1 MKEKI
6 IHTGG
11 VLAKLLLL
19 VVFGWPFFWMLSTSL
34 QTSAEVN
41 RVVPTFLPEVP
52 QFRNY
57 LEAWKPNGGV
67 GMEIYLKNSIIVVA
81 AVIVLQMLV
90 VVPAAYAFA
99 KYEFPFKN
107 ILFGTIL
114 IALMMPTQITFLPIY
129 LKMSEWGLINTL
141 WPQILPFAANA
152 FAIFLLRQYFMQ
164 VPQELIEAA
173 RLDDASEWKI
183 MYKLMLPMSKPA
195 IATVTLFSFMGTWN
209 EYFWPFVM
217 TNSDLIR
224 PLPVAIAKLK
234 EMEGLANWQII
245 MAGNTILVVP
255 VLLVYLFASK
265 QIIKSFAYS
274 GIK

>member
-1 MKEKI
+1 MKDKI
-6 IHTGG
+6 IHMGG

-19 VVFGWPFFWMLSTSL
+19 LVFGWPFFWMLSTSL
-34 QTSAEVN
+34 QTSGEVN
-41 RVVPTFLPEVP
+41 RMVPTFFPAVP
-52 QFRNY
+52 QFTNY
-57 LEAWKPNGGV
+57 LEAWNASGGV
-67 GMEIYLKNSIIVVA
+67 GMEVYLKNSVIVVVS
-81 AVIVLQMLV
+81 VILLQMLV

-99 KYEFPFKN
+99 KYEFRLKKL
-107 ILFGTIL
+107 LFGTVL
-114 IALMMPTQITFLPIY
+114 IALMMPAQITFLPIY
-129 LKMSEWGLINTL
+129 LLMSEWGLINTL

-164 VPQELIEAA
+164 VPEELIEAA

-183 MYKLMLPMSKPA
+183 MYRLMLPMSKPA
-195 IATVTLFSFMGTWN
+195 IATVILFSFLGTWN

-217 TNSDLIR
+217 TNSDRIR

-234 EMEGLANWQII
+234 EMEGLANWQVI
-245 MAGNTILVVP
+245 MAGNTILVIP

>member
-1 MKEKI
+1 MKDKI
-6 IHTGG
+6 IHMGG

-19 VVFGWPFFWMLSTSL
+19 LVFGWPFFWMLSTSL
-34 QTSAEVN
+34 QTSGEVN
-41 RVVPTFLPEVP
+41 RMVPTFFPAVP
-52 QFRNY
+52 QFTNY
-57 LEAWKPNGGV
+57 LEAWNASGGV
-67 GMEIYLKNSIIVVA
+67 GMEVYLKNSVIVVVS
-81 AVIVLQMLV
+81 VILLQMLV

-99 KYEFPFKN
+99 KYEFRLKKL
-107 ILFGTIL
+107 LFGTVL
-114 IALMMPTQITFLPIY
+114 IALMMPAQITFLPIY
-129 LKMSEWGLINTL
+129 LLMSEWGLINTL

-164 VPQELIEAA
+164 VPEELIEAA

-183 MYKLMLPMSKPA
+183 MYRLMLPMSKPA
-195 IATVTLFSFMGTWN
+195 IATVVLFSFLGTWN

-217 TNSDLIR
+217 TNSDRIR

-234 EMEGLANWQII
+234 EMEGLANWQVI
-245 MAGNTILVVP
+245 MAGNTILVIP

>member
-1 MKEKI
+1 MKDKI
-6 IHTGG
+6 IHMGG

-19 VVFGWPFFWMLSTSL
+19 LVFGWPFFWMLSTSL
-34 QTSAEVN
+34 QTSGEVN
-41 RVVPTFLPEVP
+41 RMVPTFFPAVP
-52 QFRNY
+52 QFTNY
-57 LEAWKPNGGV
+57 LEAWNASGGV
-67 GMEIYLKNSIIVVA
+67 GMEVYLKNSVIVVVN
-81 AVIVLQMLV
+81 VILLQMLV

-99 KYEFPFKN
+99 KYEFRLKKL
-107 ILFGTIL
+107 LFGTVL
-114 IALMMPTQITFLPIY
+114 IALMMPAQITFLPIY
-129 LKMSEWGLINTL
+129 LLMSEWGLINTL

-164 VPQELIEAA
+164 VPEELIEAA

-183 MYKLMLPMSKPA
+183 MYRLMLPMSKPA
-195 IATVTLFSFMGTWN
+195 IATVVLFSFLGTWN

-217 TNSDLIR
+217 TNSDRIR

-234 EMEGLANWQII
+234 EMEGLANWQVI
-245 MAGNTILVVP
+245 MAGNTILVIP

>member
-1 MKEKI
+1 MKDKI
-6 IHTGG
+6 IHMGG
-11 VLAKLLLL
+11 VLTKLLLL
-19 VVFGWPFFWMLSTSL
+19 LVFGWPFFWMLSTSL
-34 QTSAEVN
+34 QTSGEVN
-41 RVVPTFLPEVP
+41 RMVPTFFPAVP
-52 QFRNY
+52 QFTNY
-57 LEAWKPNGGV
+57 LEAWNASGGV
-67 GMEIYLKNSIIVVA
+67 GMEVYLKNSVIVVVS
-81 AVIVLQMLV
+81 VILLQMLV

-99 KYEFPFKN
+99 KYEFRLKKL
-107 ILFGTIL
+107 LFGTVL
-114 IALMMPTQITFLPIY
+114 IALMMPAQITFLPIY
-129 LKMSEWGLINTL
+129 LLMSEWGLINTL

-164 VPQELIEAA
+164 VPEELIEAA

-183 MYKLMLPMSKPA
+183 MYRLMLPMSKPA
-195 IATVTLFSFMGTWN
+195 IATVVLFSFLGTWN

-217 TNSDLIR
+217 TNSDRIR

-234 EMEGLANWQII
+234 EMEGLANWQVI
-245 MAGNTILVVP
+245 MAGNTILVIP

>member
-1 MKEKI
+1 MKDKV
-6 IHTGG
+6 IHMGG

-19 VVFGWPFFWMLSTSL
+19 LVFGWPFFWMLSTSL
-34 QTSAEVN
+34 QTSGEVN
-41 RVVPTFLPEVP
+41 RMVPTFFPAVP
-52 QFRNY
+52 QFTNY
-57 LEAWKPNGGV
+57 LEAWNASGGV
-67 GMEIYLKNSIIVVA
+67 GMEVYLKNSVIVVVS
-81 AVIVLQMLV
+81 VILLQMLV

-99 KYEFPFKN
+99 KYEFRLKKL
-107 ILFGTIL
+107 LFGTVL
-114 IALMMPTQITFLPIY
+114 IALMMPAQITFLPIY
-129 LKMSEWGLINTL
+129 LLMSEWGLINTL

-164 VPQELIEAA
+164 VPEELIEAA

-183 MYKLMLPMSKPA
+183 MYRLMLPMSKPA
-195 IATVTLFSFMGTWN
+195 IATVVLFSFLGTWN

-217 TNSDLIR
+217 TNSDRIR

-234 EMEGLANWQII
+234 EMEGLANWQVI
-245 MAGNTILVVP
+245 MAGNTILVIP

>member
-1 MKEKI
+1 MKDKV
-6 IHTGG
+6 IHMGG

-19 VVFGWPFFWMLSTSL
+19 LVFGWPFFWMLSTSL
-34 QTSAEVN
+34 QTSGEVN
-41 RVVPTFLPEVP
+41 RMVPTFFPAVP
-52 QFRNY
+52 QFTNY
-57 LEAWKPNGGV
+57 LEAWNASGGV
-67 GMEIYLKNSIIVVA
+67 GMEVYLKNSVIVVVS
-81 AVIVLQMLV
+81 VILLQMLV

-99 KYEFPFKN
+99 KYEFRLKKL
-107 ILFGTIL
+107 LFGTVL
-114 IALMMPTQITFLPIY
+114 IALLMPAQITFLPIY
-129 LKMSEWGLINTL
+129 LLMSEWGLINTL

-164 VPQELIEAA
+164 VPEELIEAA

-183 MYKLMLPMSKPA
+183 MYRLMLPMSKPA
-195 IATVTLFSFMGTWN
+195 IATVVLFSFLGTWN

-217 TNSDLIR
+217 TNSDRIR

-234 EMEGLANWQII
+234 EMEGLANWQVI
-245 MAGNTILVVP
+245 MAGNTILVIP

>member
-1 MKEKI
+1 MKDKI
-6 IHTGG
+6 IHMGG

-19 VVFGWPFFWMLSTSL
+19 LVFGWPFFWMLSTSL
-34 QTSAEVN
+34 QTSGEVN
-41 RVVPTFLPEVP
+41 RMVPTFFPAVP
-52 QFRNY
+52 QFTNY
-57 LEAWKPNGGV
+57 LEAWNASGGV
-67 GMEIYLKNSIIVVA
+67 GMEVYLKNSVIVVVS
-81 AVIVLQMLV
+81 VILLQMLV

-99 KYEFPFKN
+99 KYEFRLKKL
-107 ILFGTIL
+107 LFGTVL
-114 IALMMPTQITFLPIY
+114 IALMMPAQITFLPIY
-129 LKMSEWGLINTL
+129 LLMLEWGLINTL

-164 VPQELIEAA
+164 VPEELIEAA

-183 MYKLMLPMSKPA
+183 MYRLMLPMSKPA
-195 IATVTLFSFMGTWN
+195 IATVVLFSFLGTWN

-217 TNSDLIR
+217 TNSDRIR

-234 EMEGLANWQII
+234 EMEGLANWQVI
-245 MAGNTILVVP
+245 MAGNTILVIP